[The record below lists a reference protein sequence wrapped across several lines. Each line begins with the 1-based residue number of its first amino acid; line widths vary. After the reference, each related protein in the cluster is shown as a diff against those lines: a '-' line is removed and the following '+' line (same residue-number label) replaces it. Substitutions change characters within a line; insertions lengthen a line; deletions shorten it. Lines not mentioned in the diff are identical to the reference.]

1 MISVYGNVTDNNLT
15 IRDQDSMEKYIKLIQ
30 WGRRNP
36 VQFIEL
42 VLQIPLLDYQKWLIA
57 NTWTRRVA
65 VWVCSRNAG
74 KSFLVGILMQV
85 RAILYPK
92 SKINI
97 IGAVGRQSSESFATM
112 ENIVLNNV
120 KSLIR
125 QNTVVFDEI
134 LKTNACPKGFTHDQ
148 KKGDSVT
155 FLNGSNILA
164 VIGSAK
170 NVVGKRSNML
180 CFDES
185 GIIPQEIFNLVE
197 PFATQSSDFKMGA
210 NYDPEVYPLDVP
222 NLMLYV
228 GSATDT
234 NSPFY
239 AKYKDALKQMLIGN
253 EDYFVG
259 DLNCE
264 APLHPTMNGIP
275 TTPLLTQ
282 ETIDKRMREN
292 PVSAFREYYNIFDRF
307 DSEDCVLSRSDV
319 AKYRENF
326 IPRQWGGKKHK
337 YIITFDPAARVD
349 NSPVL
354 VTEILEKDG
363 RIKGRFVHMEN
374 LVHLYGDGVKKPM
387 TLDEQIQR
395 LREMLY
401 YWNGGDR
408 VPDYDNVKLVI
419 DFGAAG
425 QAYAVA
431 QELCKPWIDDRGIEH
446 PGIYDEDVEDMVRW
460 AEKYP
465 TAKTGVLKMVEPTK
479 YRSDMFDAVRV
490 LAPMGDL
497 IFAPEDP
504 KDDVLLLTN
513 EESGETEQRK
523 LGRQEKESL
532 IQMRLMIEEMCLFV
546 RSRNKTTGKI
556 TYGLPPE
563 WSRKVHDDRAY
574 VMAMASLMIKWE
586 QETNE
591 LGEPKG
597 LDYSNLY
604 SNKTSITKTQEMK
617 TVKAQDPWL
626 AKINSSGSSRRKT
639 SPFQGKSPF
648 SIKD

>member
-1 MISVYGNVTDNNLT
+1 MISVYGNMTDNNLT
-15 IRDQDSMEKYIKLIQ
+15 IRDQDAMEKYVRLIQ

-36 VQFIEL
+36 IQFVEK

-74 KSFLVGILMQV
+74 KSFLVGIVMQL

-97 IGAVGRQSSESFATM
+97 IGAVGRQSSESFMTM
-112 ENIVLNNV
+112 ENIIKNNV

-134 LKTNACPKGFTHDQ
+134 AKSKADTDGFTHDQ

-155 FLNGSNILA
+155 FLNGSNVLA
-164 VIGSAK
+164 VVGAAK

-185 GIIPQEIFNLVE
+185 GIIPQELFNLVE
-197 PFATQSSDFKMGA
+197 PFATQSSDFKTGA
-210 NYDPEVYPLDVP
+210 NYDSEVFPPDVP

-234 NSPFY
+234 NSSFY
-239 AKYKDALKQMLIGN
+239 AKYKDAFKQMLIGN
-253 EDYFVG
+253 EDYFVA

-264 APLHPTMNGIP
+264 APLHPTMNGIA

-282 ETIDKRMREN
+282 ETIDKKMREN
-292 PVSAFREYYNIFDRF
+292 PVSCYREYYNIFDRF

-319 AKYRENF
+319 VKFRENF
-326 IPRQWGGKKHK
+326 IPRQWAGKKHK
-337 YIITFDPAARVD
+337 YIITYDPASRVD
-349 NSPVL
+349 NAPVL
-354 VTEILEKDG
+354 VTEIIERDG
-363 RIKGRFVHMEN
+363 RIKGKFVHMEN

-387 TLDEQIQR
+387 TIDEQVQR
-395 LREMLY
+395 LREIIY

-408 VPDYDNVKLVI
+408 IPAYDNVKVFI
-419 DFGAAG
+419 DAGVGG
-425 QAYAVA
+425 QAPAIV
-431 QELCKPWIDDRGIEH
+431 QELCKDWVDEDGRTH
-446 PGIYDEDVEDMVRW
+446 PGIYDEEVEDMVRW

-465 TAKTGVLKMVEPTK
+465 KAIPGVLKLLEPNK
-479 YRSDMFDAVRV
+479 YRSAMFDAVRV

-497 IFAPEDP
+497 IFAAEDP
-504 KDDVLLLTN
+504 KEDYLLIPN
-513 EESGETEQRK
+513 EETGQDEARK
-523 LGRQEKESL
+523 LSRAERESL
-532 IQMRLMIEEMCLFV
+532 IQMRLMTEEMCLVV
-546 RSRNKTTGKI
+546 RAKNKQTGKVS
-556 TYGLPPE
+556 YGLPPE
-563 WSRKVHDDRAY
+563 MARKVHDDRAY
-574 VMAMASLMIKWE
+574 VMAMAAWGIKQE
-586 QETNE
+586 QETTE

-597 LDYSNLY
+597 LDYSKFYKRNSLKEPV
-604 SNKTSITKTQEMK
+604 KTEE
-617 TVKAQDPWL
+617 VKPNPFMG
-626 AKINSSGSSRRKT
+626 KGPSHSGEKKGR
-639 SPFQGKSPF
+639 SPFQGRSPF
-648 SIKD
+648 CR

>member
-1 MISVYGNVTDNNLT
+1 MISVYGNMTDNNLT
-15 IRDQDSMEKYIKLIQ
+15 IRDQDAMEKYVRLIQ

-36 VQFIEL
+36 IQFVEK

-74 KSFLVGILMQV
+74 KSFLVGIVMQL

-97 IGAVGRQSSESFATM
+97 IGAVGRQSSESFMTM
-112 ENIVLNNV
+112 ENIIKNNV

-134 LKTNACPKGFTHDQ
+134 AKSKADTDGFTHDQ

-155 FLNGSNILA
+155 FLNGSNVLA
-164 VIGSAK
+164 VVGAAK

-185 GIIPQEIFNLVE
+185 GIIPQELFNLVE
-197 PFATQSSDFKMGA
+197 PFATQSSDFKTGA
-210 NYDPEVYPLDVP
+210 NYDSEVFPPDVP

-234 NSPFY
+234 NSSFY
-239 AKYKDALKQMLIGN
+239 AKYKDAFKQMLIGN
-253 EDYFVG
+253 EDYFVA

-264 APLHPTMNGIP
+264 APLHPTMNGIA

-282 ETIDKRMREN
+282 ETIDKKMREN
-292 PVSAFREYYNIFDRF
+292 PVSCYREYYNIFDRF

-319 AKYRENF
+319 VKFRENF
-326 IPRQWGGKKHK
+326 IPRQWAGKKHK
-337 YIITFDPAARVD
+337 YIITYDPASRVD
-349 NSPVL
+349 NAPVL
-354 VTEILEKDG
+354 VTEIIERDG
-363 RIKGRFVHMEN
+363 RIKGKFVHMEN

-387 TLDEQIQR
+387 TIEEQVQR
-395 LREMLY
+395 LREIIY

-408 VPDYDNVKLVI
+408 IPAYDNVKVFL
-419 DFGAAG
+419 DNGLGG
-425 QAYAVA
+425 QSSAIA
-431 QELCKPWIDDRGIEH
+431 QELCKDWTDENGKTH
-446 PGIYDEDVEDMVRW
+446 PGLVDEEFEDMVRW

-465 TAKTGVLKMVEPTK
+465 NAVTGVLRMLEPNK
-479 YRSDMFDAVRV
+479 YRSSMFDAVRV

-497 IFAPEDP
+497 VFAAEDP
-504 KDDVLLLTN
+504 KEDYLLIPN
-513 EESGETEQRK
+513 EETGQDEARK
-523 LGRQEKESL
+523 LSRAERESL
-532 IQMRLMIEEMCLFV
+532 IQMRLMTEEMCLVV
-546 RSRNKTTGKI
+546 RVKNKQTGKVS
-556 TYGLPPE
+556 YGLPPE
-563 WSRKVHDDRAY
+563 VARKVHDDRAY
-574 VMAMASLMIKWE
+574 VMAMAAWGIKQE
-586 QETNE
+586 QETTE

-597 LDYSNLY
+597 LDYSKFYKRSSLKEPVNTEEV
-604 SNKTSITKTQEMK
+604 KTNPFMGKGPS
-617 TVKAQDPWL
+617 P
-626 AKINSSGSSRRKT
+626 SGEKKGR

-648 SIKD
+648 SR

>member
-1 MISVYGNVTDNNLT
+1 MISVYGNMTDNNLT
-15 IRDQDSMEKYIKLIQ
+15 IRDQDSMEKYVRLIQ

-36 VQFIEL
+36 VQFIEK

-57 NTWTRRVA
+57 NTWSRRVA
-65 VWVCSRNAG
+65 VWVMTRNGG
-74 KSFLVGILMQV
+74 KSFLVGLLMQV

-97 IGAVGRQSSESFATM
+97 IGAVGRQSSESFGTM
-112 ENIVLNNV
+112 ENIIKNNV
-120 KSLIR
+120 KSLVR

-134 LKTNACPKGFTHDQ
+134 AKSKADTDGFTHDQ

-155 FLNGSNILA
+155 FLNGSNVLA
-164 VIGSAK
+164 VVGAAK

-185 GIIPQEIFNLVE
+185 GIISQEIFNLVE
-197 PFATQSSDFKMGA
+197 PFATQSSDFKTGA
-210 NYDPEVYPLDVP
+210 NYDPEVFPPDVP

-253 EDYFVG
+253 DDYFVA

-292 PVSAFREYYNIFDRF
+292 PVSAYREYYNIFDRF

-319 AKYRENF
+319 VKYRENF
-326 IPRQWGGKKHK
+326 IPGQWMGKKHK
-337 YIITFDPAARVD
+337 YIITYDPASRVD
-349 NSPVL
+349 NAPVL
-354 VTEILEKDG
+354 IEEIVQVDG
-363 RIKGRFVHMEN
+363 RIKGKFVHMEN

-387 TLDEQIQR
+387 TLDEQVQK
-395 LREMLY
+395 LREIIY

-408 VPDYDNVKLVI
+408 VPAYDNVKVFI
-419 DFGAAG
+419 DNGLGG
-425 QAYAVA
+425 QASAIA
-431 QELCKPWIDDRGIEH
+431 QELCKDWTDSSGIQH
-446 PGIYDEDVEDMVRW
+446 PGLVDEEFPDMVRW

-465 TAKTGVLKMVEPTK
+465 NAVTGVLKMLEPNK
-479 YRSDMFDAVRV
+479 YRNQMFDAVRV

-497 IFAPEDP
+497 IFPAEDP
-504 KDDVLLLTN
+504 KDDYLLIPN
-513 EESGETEQRK
+513 EETGLDDSRK
-523 LGRQEKESL
+523 LSRKEKESL
-532 IQMRLMIEEMCLFV
+532 IQMRLMVEEMCLIV
-546 RSRNKTTGKI
+546 RFKNKQTGKI
-556 TYGLPPE
+556 SYGLPPE
-563 WSRKVHDDRAY
+563 WARKVHDDRAY
-574 VMAMASLMIKWE
+574 VMAMASWGIKQL
-586 QETNE
+586 QETTE

-597 LDYSNLY
+597 IDYSKFA
-604 SNKTSITKTQEMK
+604 SGSKPSTP
-617 TVKAQDPWL
+617 VKVDENNPWL
-626 AKINSSGSSRRKT
+626 SKINSHGGSGKAT
-639 SPFQGKSPF
+639 SPFVGKSPF
-648 SIKD
+648 TRK

>member
-1 MISVYGNVTDNNLT
+1 MISVYGKMTDNNLT
-15 IRDQDSMEKYIKLIQ
+15 IRDQDAMEKYVKLIQ
-30 WGRRNP
+30 WGRKNP
-36 VQFIEL
+36 VQFVEK

-57 NTWTRRVA
+57 NTWNRRVA

-74 KSFLVGILMQV
+74 KSFLVGIIMQL

-97 IGAVGRQSSESFATM
+97 IGAVGRQSSESFMTM
-112 ENIVLNNV
+112 ENIIKNNV
-120 KSLIR
+120 KSLVR

-134 LKTNACPKGFTHDQ
+134 AKSKADTDGFTHDQ

-164 VIGSAK
+164 VVGSAK

-185 GIIPQEIFNLVE
+185 GIISQEVFNLVE
-197 PFATQSSDFKMGA
+197 PFATQSSDFKTGST
-210 NYDPEVYPLDVP
+210 YDPEVYPTDVP

-253 EDYFVG
+253 EDYFVA

-264 APLHPTMNGIP
+264 TPLHPTMNGIP

-292 PVSAFREYYNIFDRF
+292 PVSAYREYYNIFDRF

-319 AKYRENF
+319 VKFRENF
-326 IPRQWGGKKHK
+326 IPRQWMGKKHK
-337 YIITFDPAARVD
+337 YIITYDPASRVD
-349 NSPVL
+349 NAPVL
-354 VTEILEKDG
+354 VTEIVEADG

-374 LVHLYGDGVKKPM
+374 LVHLYGDGIKKPM
-387 TLDEQIQR
+387 TIEEQVQR
-395 LREMLY
+395 LREIIY

-408 VPDYDNVKLVI
+408 VPAYDNVKVFI
-419 DFGAAG
+419 DNGLGG
-425 QAYAVA
+425 QSSSVA
-431 QELCKPWIDDRGIEH
+431 QELCKDWVDENGITH
-446 PGIYDEDVEDMVRW
+446 PGIYDEDFPDMVRW

-465 TAKTGVLKMVEPTK
+465 KAITGVVKMLEPNK
-479 YRSDMFDAVRV
+479 YRTAMFDAARV

-497 IFAPEDP
+497 IFAAEDP
-504 KDDVLLLTN
+504 KDGFLMIPN
-513 EESGETEQRK
+513 EKTGIEEPRK
-523 LGRQEKESL
+523 LSRAEIESL
-532 IQMRLMIEEMCLFV
+532 IQMRLMVEEMCLIV
-546 RSRNKTTGKI
+546 RSKNKMTGKI
-556 TYGLPPE
+556 SYGLPPE
-563 WSRKVHDDRAY
+563 WARRCHDDRAY
-574 VMAMASLMIKWE
+574 VMAMAAWAIKQE
-586 QETNE
+586 QETTE

-597 LDYSNLY
+597 IDYSRMI
-604 SNKTSITKTQEMK
+604 SKTEYQSTPTVVKTENN
-617 TVKAQDPWL
+617 PWL
-626 AKINSSGSSRRKT
+626 SKFGSGKKRSKSN
-639 SPFQGKSPF
+639 SPFQGESPF
-648 SIKD
+648 SQK

>member
-1 MISVYGNVTDNNLT
+1 MISVYGNMTDNNLT
-15 IRDQDSMEKYIKLIQ
+15 IRDEDAMRKYVKLIQ
-30 WGRRNP
+30 WGRKNP
-36 VQFIEL
+36 VQFVEKIM
-42 VLQIPLLDYQKWLIA
+42 QIPLLDYQKWLIT

-74 KSFLVGILMQV
+74 KSFLVGIIMQL

-112 ENIVLNNV
+112 ENIIKNNV

-125 QNTVVFDEI
+125 QNTVILDEI
-134 LKTNACPKGFTHDQ
+134 AKSKADTDGFTHDQ
-148 KKGDSVT
+148 KKGDTVT

-164 VIGSAK
+164 VVGAAK

-185 GIIPQEIFNLVE
+185 GIISQEMFNLVE
-197 PFATQSSDFKMGA
+197 PFATQSSDFKTGSS
-210 NYDPEVYPLDVP
+210 YDPEVYPQDVP

-239 AKYKDALKQMLIGN
+239 QKYKDALKQMLIGN
-253 EDYFVG
+253 EDYFVA

-264 APLHPTMNGIP
+264 APLHPTMNGKP
-275 TTPLLTQ
+275 TAPLLTQ
-282 ETIDKRMREN
+282 ETIDKKMREN
-292 PVSAFREYYNIFDRF
+292 PVSCYREYYNIFDRF

-326 IPRQWGGKKHK
+326 IPRQWMGKKHK
-337 YIITFDPAARVD
+337 YIITYDPASRVD
-349 NSPVL
+349 NAPVL
-354 VTEILEKDG
+354 VTEIVTRDG
-363 RIKGRFVHMEN
+363 RIKGKFVHMEN

-387 TLDEQIQR
+387 TIEEQVQR
-395 LREMLY
+395 LREIIY

-408 VPDYDNVKLVI
+408 VPTYDNVKVFL
-419 DFGAAG
+419 DNGLGG
-425 QAYAVA
+425 QSSAIA
-431 QELCKPWIDDRGIEH
+431 QELCKDWMDDQGNTH
-446 PGIYDEDVEDMVRW
+446 PGLVDEDFPDMVRW

-465 TAKTGVLKMVEPTK
+465 NAVTGVLKMLEPNK
-479 YRSDMFDAVRV
+479 YRSMMFDAVRV

-497 IFAPEDP
+497 IFPPEDP
-504 KDDVLLLTN
+504 KEDYLLIPN
-513 EESGETEQRK
+513 EETGLDDSRK
-523 LGRQEKESL
+523 ISRAERDSL
-532 IQMRLMIEEMCLFV
+532 IQMRLMAEEMCLVV
-546 RSRNKTTGKI
+546 RAKNKQTGKI
-556 TYGLPPE
+556 NYGLPPE
-563 WSRKVHDDRAY
+563 FARKVHDDRAY
-574 VMAMASLMIKWE
+574 VMAMAAWAIKQE
-586 QETNE
+586 QETTE

-597 LDYSNLY
+597 LDYSKFYNRG
-604 SNKTSITKTQEMK
+604 TSITNPQSEP
-617 TVKAQDPWL
+617 AQNNPFL
-626 AKINSSGSSRRKT
+626 GHVTPNGSNSHKGK

-648 SIKD
+648 TK